1 MAADLT
7 IGVPF
12 FYNEINNLRGHKVPS
27 VGICYDSDTY
37 FFFWRSL
44 YQRVASKFNWTVP
57 EHWDKEV
64 FEFTL
69 YSLGFVGIFDTN
81 KYATTPNQRFGIIPA
96 PSTVSG
102 VGVQMQPTKIRTA
115 NPHFFMPYSETIYEG
130 AGLIKLTGDYRGILD
145 TVDFYAKELAT
156 LWSSIDQSIINSRF
170 AYIIAAN
177 SENSAATLKA
187 IFDARN
193 SGKPLMVYDKEKLKK
208 KQPVDKSLPL
218 ENQEPFEVL
227 DLRVGENY
235 ITDKLLADFRRIMV
249 LFDTE
254 NGIPNNPVEKGERL
268 ITNEVESNSAET
280 VARFT
285 YYMDCLNRSLK
296 KTYEVFPELESTLK
310 VTPTVYNTGQTGA
323 KEAGKEVQDAF
334 QTDTNGNE

>member
-27 VGICYDSDTY
+27 VGMCYDSETY

-44 YQRVASKFNWTVP
+44 YQRVASKFNWQVP

-69 YSLGFVGIFDTN
+69 YSLGFVGVFDTN

-115 NPHFFMPYSETIYEG
+115 NPHFFMSYSETIYEG

-145 TVDFYAKELAT
+145 IVDFYAKELAT

-170 AYIIAAN
+170 AYIISAN
-177 SENSAATLKA
+177 SEAAAATLKA
-187 IFDARN
+187 IFDDRN
-193 SGKPLMVYDKEKLKK
+193 SGKPLMVYDKDKLKK

-218 ENQEPFEVL
+218 ENQEPFELL

-235 ITDKLLADFRRIMV
+235 ITDKLLADYRRILV

-254 NGIPNNPVEKGERL
+254 IGIPNNPVEKGERL

-296 KTYEVFPELESTLK
+296 RTYEVFPELESTLK

-334 QTDTNGNE
+334 QTDTNRNE

>member
-27 VGICYDSDTY
+27 VGLCYDSETY

-44 YQRVASKFNWTVP
+44 YQRVASKFNWEVP

-145 TVDFYAKELAT
+145 IVDFYAKELAT

-170 AYIIAAN
+170 SYIISAN
-177 SENSAATLKA
+177 SETAAATLKA
-187 IFDARN
+187 IFDDRN

-218 ENQEPFEVL
+218 DNQEPFELL

-235 ITDKLLADFRRIMV
+235 ITDKLLADYRRIMV

-254 NGIPNNPVEKGERL
+254 IGIPNNPVEKGERL

-285 YYMDCLNRSLK
+285 YYMDCLKRSLK
-296 KTYEVFPELESTLK
+296 KTYEVFPELEDTLK
-310 VTPTVYNTGQTGA
+310 VEPTVYNTGQTGA

-334 QTDTNGNE
+334 QTDANRNE

>member
-1 MAADLT
+1 MGNFGL
-7 IGVPF
+7 PF
-12 FYNEINNLRGHKVPS
+12 YYTELNNLRGHKVPS
-27 VGICYDSDTY
+27 VGFCYDSETY

-44 YQRVASKFNWTVP
+44 YQRLASKFKWEVP
-57 EHWDKEV
+57 KHWDKEV

-69 YSLGFVGIFDTN
+69 YSFGFVGIFDAN

-115 NPHFFMPYSETIYEG
+115 NPHFYMPYSETIYEG
-130 AGLIKLTGDYRGILD
+130 AGLIKLTSDYMGILD
-145 TVDFYAKELAT
+145 IVDFYAKELAT

-170 AYIIAAN
+170 AYIISAN
-177 SENSAATLKA
+177 SESAAATLKA

-208 KQPVDKSLPL
+208 KQPIDKSLPID
-218 ENQEPFEVL
+218 NQEPFELL

-235 ITDKLLADFRRIMV
+235 ITDKLLADYRRILV
-249 LFDTE
+249 QFDTE
-254 NGIPNNPVEKGERL
+254 IGIPNNPYEKGERL

-285 YYMDCLNRSLK
+285 FMMDCLERSLK

-310 VTPTVYNTGQTGA
+310 VSARTYDTGQTGA
-323 KEAGKEVQDAF
+323 KEAGKEVADVK
-334 QTDTNGNE
+334 QTDSNRNA